1 MEACRED
8 GVEPLR
14 QYSGKFQVRAG
25 SRIHEGVTY
34 AAKMSGQSMNS
45 WVTETLEKGV
55 REAMGN

>member
-1 MEACRED
+1 MR
-8 GVEPLR
+8 R
-14 QYSGKFQVRAG
+14 YSGKFQVRAG